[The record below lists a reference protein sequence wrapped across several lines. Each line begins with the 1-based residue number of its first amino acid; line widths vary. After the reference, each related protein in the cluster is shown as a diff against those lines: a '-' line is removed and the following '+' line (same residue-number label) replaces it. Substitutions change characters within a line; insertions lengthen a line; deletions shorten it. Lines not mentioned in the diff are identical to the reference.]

1 VSGKTAG
8 VSPLTVERAGRVAE
22 AIKAEVSD
30 IMRNEMKDPR
40 IGFASVVDVE
50 VSRDLHHARVF
61 ISVLGDEAARKATLD
76 GLESARGFI
85 RGEIARRIRLRYAPE
100 IEFRLDTSIE
110 RGVRI
115 SRLLREVGGEKGGPE
130 GTPGGESGTE

>member
-1 VSGKTAG
+1 MAG

-30 IMRNEMKDPR
+30 IMRNDMKDPR

-61 ISVLGDEAARKATLD
+61 VSVLGDEAARKATLE

-110 RGVRI
+110 RGARI
-115 SRLLREVGGEKGGPE
+115 SRLLREVGPEKGGPE